1 MKNLIYISFLSILF
15 VNCNS
20 QMSLQKYMA
29 KNSENSNFLA
39 IDLGSN
45 ILKIDSKKLS
55 KDEKELFESIKKL
68 NVLLFHKTTD
78 NLHLYQ
84 QEKDEL
90 KDIFNENSQYEKLL
104 QASDKGKKITFY
116 SVGSGDFVDEI
127 VLFAD
132 DNDTGFAI
140 IRLLG
145 KKINLANMM
154 SFISILEK
162 ADIGNELRSFFDS
175 VGIKK

>member
-1 MKNLIYISFLSILF
+1 MKKLIYISFLSILF

-29 KNSENSNFLA
+29 KNSENPNFLA

-45 ILKIDSKKLS
+45 VLKIEPKKLS
-55 KDEKELFESIKKL
+55 KDEKELFKTIKKL
-68 NVLLFHKTTD
+68 NVLLFRKTTD
-78 NLHLYQ
+78 NLELYQ

-104 QASDKGKKITFY
+104 QASDKGKKVTFY

-132 DNDTGFAI
+132 DNNIGFAI
-140 IRLLG
+140 VRLLG
-145 KKINLANMM
+145 KKINPANMM
-154 SFISILEK
+154 NFMSLLQK
-162 ADIGNELRSFFDS
+162 ADINDELQSFFDS
-175 VGIKK
+175 IESK